1 MKSFKQYNEEKT
13 KEVVFT
19 FGRFN
24 PPTIGHEKL
33 LETIAKI
40 AKGRDYKIFASQ
52 SNKPEK
58 DPLEYKEKVTIL
70 RKMFPKYARN
80 IILDTNLKS
89 VFNIAVYL
97 YDQGYTDIT
106 MVVGDDRV
114 GEFKALLPKYNDV
127 KARHGYYKFNNI
139 TIQSAGKRDPDADDV
154 TGMSASKMRAAAT
167 AGDFQAFSN
176 GIPKAYG
183 NKLELFNLLR
193 KRMGLKEMTNFRK
206 HVELET
212 TSIRERYV
220 AGDVFC
226 EGDEFIN
233 SNGETLTVSERK
245 ANYVVGSD
253 NKKYFINKILEITK
267 NGN

>member
-1 MKSFKQYNEEKT
+1 MRSFKDLVIEQAET
-13 KEVVFT
+13 VVFT

-24 PPTIGHEKL
+24 PPTTGHEKL
-33 LETIAKI
+33 IK
-40 AKGRDYKIFASQ
+40 KVASVAG
-52 SNKPEK
+52 SNPFRIYPSHTTNPKK
-58 DPLEYKEKVTIL
+58 DPLPHALKVAYM
-70 RKMFPKYARN
+70 RKMFKKYGNSIVADKTAKTA
-80 IILDTNLKS
+80 ID
-89 VFNIAVYL
+89 IAVKL
-97 YDQGYTDIT
+97 YDDGFKNIT

-233 SNGETLTVSERK
+233 ANGETLTVLERK

-253 NKKYFINKILEITK
+253 DKKYFINKILEITK